1 MVEFKNKN
9 QFKKTHI
16 VDVDLKNIKT
26 LKSVKDRAMAKPI
39 STRKMNS
46 IVSISIRSI
55 SKYLRYCKKKP
66 VKLILGCLHGLLCL
80 EQIDDRYNF

>member
-55 SKYLRYCKKKP
+55 SKYSRYCKKKTP
-66 VKLILGCLHGLLCL
+66 RLSARSPLFGT
-80 EQIDDRYNF
+80 DNDRYNF

>member
-55 SKYLRYCKKKP
+55 SKYSRYCKKKT
-66 VKLILGCLHGLLCL
+66 LGCLQGLLCL

>member
-39 STRKMNS
+39 STRKMN
-46 IVSISIRSI
+46 
-55 SKYLRYCKKKP
+55 
-66 VKLILGCLHGLLCL
+66 
-80 EQIDDRYNF
+80 